1 MRGIL
6 LSTTN
11 TIQGADIEKYIDL
24 VFSNVVIGTNVFS
37 DIGASFTDFFG
48 GTSGIYKGKLNKMRE
63 FAIAEVKTKASSKG
77 ANAIIGLRVD
87 FDEIS
92 GKGKSMFMISVSGT
106 AVKIKQREFVKEE
119 YVDDSIISS
128 DELNNELTRRNI
140 LLQLE
145 NNKLPLE
152 DQWEILLSNPDY
164 EIAVKLFPFYLSHL
178 SYQETERD
186 ERLLSNYYSLMKGI
200 DPNLIIEFLYD
211 NLSDSDY
218 NRSTQIVKIIYDN
231 QFFNPNKVKELIE
244 KGRIK
249 EAVLCLSTTKDSYN
263 QGDIVLMRQILNLID
278 ELPDTGKIES
288 VKSGLMAK
296 EKEKFVCENG
306 HKNDVNVKFCQSCGK
321 NIKGLTI
328 QEIKRIEGFR
338 KRVDSIEY
346 LFKKSN
352 IAIGDV

>member
-11 TIQGADIEKYIDL
+11 TIQGSEIVKYIDL

-63 FAIAEVKTKASSKG
+63 IALSEVKMKASNMG

-106 AVKIKQREFVKEE
+106 AVKVKQRELVKEE
-119 YVDDSIISS
+119 YADDSIISS
-128 DELNNELTRRNI
+128 EELNNELTRRNV
-140 LLQLE
+140 LYQLE

-152 DQWEILLSNPDY
+152 DQWEVLISNPDY
-164 EIAVKLFPFYLSHL
+164 EITVKLLPFYLSHL
-178 SYQETERD
+178 SYQEAERD
-186 ERLLSNYYSLMKGI
+186 ERILSNYYSLLKRV
-200 DPNLIIEFLYD
+200 DTDLIVEFLYN
-211 NLSDSDY
+211 NLSDSNY
-218 NRSTQIVKIIYDN
+218 YRSNQIVKIIYDN
-231 QFFNPNKVKELIE
+231 QLFNPKKVLELIE
-244 KGRIK
+244 NRRIK
-249 EAVLCLSTTKDSYN
+249 EAVLCLSTTKESYN
-263 QGDIVLMRQILNLID
+263 KEDIALMKHILILID
-278 ELPDTGKIES
+278 ELPNTGKIES

-296 EKEKFVCENG
+296 EKEKFICEKG
-306 HKNDVNVKFCQSCGK
+306 HKNDADIKFCQSCGN

-328 QEIKRIEGFR
+328 EELRRIESFR
-338 KRVDSIEY
+338 KRVDSLEY
-346 LFKKSN
+346 LFKN
-352 IAIGDV
+352 D